1 MYEFLVLATF
11 GAFIAAALTVPAG
24 FGLSTVLT
32 PLVLVLMP
40 PHEAIAVVAIVH
52 GAHNAGKLALLWD
65 NVDFEAF
72 RRYGAWLI
80 IGSVIGALLQS
91 KVPQR
96 PLLGILGIA
105 LIILPILTLSEK
117 WTGYRIPES
126 NDRVGGFGSGF
137 MGGLSGHQGAL
148 RAMFLARRI
157 PDKMAYAA
165 TASILALCVDLSRIP
180 VYLIYRSEE
189 LFSHYGLTLILVI
202 SALTGARV
210 GKIWLKNLDSL
221 LIRNGVMIG
230 IISSGIL
237 YLLEALS

>member
-1 MYEFLVLATF
+1 
-11 GAFIAAALTVPAG
+11 
-24 FGLSTVLT
+24 
-32 PLVLVLMP
+32 
-40 PHEAIAVVAIVH
+40 
-52 GAHNAGKLALLWD
+52 
-65 NVDFEAF
+65 
-72 RRYGAWLI
+72 
-80 IGSVIGALLQS
+80 
-91 KVPQR
+91 
-96 PLLGILGIA
+96 
-105 LIILPILTLSEK
+105 
-117 WTGYRIPES
+117 
-126 NDRVGGFGSGF
+126 
-137 MGGLSGHQGAL
+137 
-148 RAMFLARRI
+148 MFLARRI